1 MPTAARRTAT
11 DYIAD
16 ESFLDDGFAE
26 DSEDAS
32 SLRSSAIQSGWEAA
46 LKSAQ
51 SPQSSGGGYVND
63 FRFGE
68 DSQLVKFLDS
78 EPLAVYSQHWI
89 ERAGK
94 RSWTCLG
101 NDKCPLCAIGDKPSR
116 KVAFAVANLS
126 NPDGPVAE
134 VLTVS
139 PKTMQ
144 ILNRYHQDRATG
156 PLDRLYYSMSKTGSG
171 PKTVFQILPVKARDL
186 EEDWGLDPAET
197 EAIIGGFEPLTS
209 KVISFHTAP
218 QLEEIAREITQR
230 APRG

>member
-16 ESFLDDGFAE
+16 ESFLDDGYAE

-46 LKSAQ
+46 LKAAS
-51 SPQSSGGGYVND
+51 SPQSSGGYVND
-63 FRFGE
+63 FRFSE

-78 EPLAVYSQHWI
+78 EPIAIYAQHWI

-101 NDKCPLCAIGDKPSR
+101 NADCPLCKIGDKASR
-116 KVAFAVANLS
+116 KISFSVANLS
-126 NPDGPVAE
+126 HPDGPVAE
-134 VLTVS
+134 ILTVS

-144 ILNRYHQDRATG
+144 ILNRYHQDRTTG
-156 PLDRLYYSMSKTGSG
+156 PLDRLFYSMSKTGSG
-171 PKTVFQILPVKARDL
+171 PKTVFNILPVKARDL

-197 EAIIGGFEPLTS
+197 EAVIGGMEPLSS
-209 KVISFHTAP
+209 KVISFHTAE

>member
-1 MPTAARRTAT
+1 MPTARRSTA

-16 ESFLDDGFAE
+16 ESFLDEEFAE
-26 DSEDAS
+26 DSENVS

-46 LKSAQ
+46 LKAAQ
-51 SPQSSGGGYVND
+51 SPQSSGGYIND
-63 FRFGE
+63 FRFSE

-101 NDKCPLCAIGDKPSR
+101 NEKCPLCSIGDKPSR
-116 KVAFAVANLS
+116 KVAFAIANLS
-126 NPDGPVAE
+126 SPDGAVAE

-144 ILNRYHQDRATG
+144 ILNRYHQDRSTG

-171 PKTVFQILPVKARDL
+171 PKTVFNILPVKARDL

-197 EAIIGGFEPLTS
+197 EAVIGGFEPLSS
-209 KVISFHTAP
+209 KVISFHTAE
-218 QLEEIAREITQR
+218 QLDEIAREITQR

>member
-16 ESFLDDGFAE
+16 ESFLDDDYAE
-26 DSEDAS
+26 DSENVS

-46 LKSAQ
+46 LKSGA
-51 SPQSSGGGYVND
+51 SQSSGGYVND
-63 FRFGE
+63 FRFSQ

-78 EPLAVYSQHWI
+78 EPIAVYDQHWI
-89 ERAGK
+89 ERPGK

-101 NDKCPLCAIGDKPSR
+101 RDKCPLCGTGDKASR
-116 KVAFAVANLS
+116 KISFSIVNLS
-126 NPDGPVAE
+126 HPDGPTVE
-134 VLTVS
+134 ILTVS
-139 PKTMQ
+139 AKTVQ

-197 EAIIGGFEPLTS
+197 EAIIGGFEPLSS
-209 KVISFHTAP
+209 KVISFHTAA
-218 QLEEIAREITQR
+218 QLEEIAREINQR

>member
-1 MPTAARRTAT
+1 MPTARRTST

-16 ESFLDDGFAE
+16 ESFLDDEFAE
-26 DSEDAS
+26 DSENVS

-51 SPQSSGGGYVND
+51 SSSSSGGYVND
-63 FRFGE
+63 FRFSE
-68 DSQLVKFLDS
+68 DNQLVKFLDS

-101 NDKCPLCAIGDKPSR
+101 NASCPLCAIGDKPAR
-116 KVAFAVANLS
+116 KVSFSIVNLS
-126 NPDGPVAE
+126 HPDGPTVE
-134 VLTVS
+134 ILTVS
-139 PKTMQ
+139 AKTMQ
-144 ILNRYHQDRATG
+144 ILNRFHQDRTTG
-156 PLDRLYYSMSKTGSG
+156 PLDRLFYSMSKAGSG
-171 PKTVFQILPVKARDL
+171 PKTVFDIRPVKARDL

-197 EAIIGGFEPLTS
+197 EAVIGGFEPLTS
-209 KVISFHTAP
+209 KVISFHTAA
-218 QLEEIAREITQR
+218 QLEEIAREINQR

>member
-1 MPTAARRTAT
+1 MPTARRTA

-16 ESFLDDGFAE
+16 DSFLDDHYAE
-26 DSEDAS
+26 DSENAS
-32 SLRSSAIQSGWEAA
+32 ALRSSAIQSGWEAA

-51 SPQSSGGGYVND
+51 SSQSSSGYVND
-63 FRFGE
+63 FRFSE

-89 ERAGK
+89 ERSGK

-101 NDKCPLCAIGDKPSR
+101 NDKCPLCQIGDKAAR
-116 KVAFAVANLS
+116 KVAFSIANLS
-126 NPDGPVAE
+126 NPDGPVVE

-139 PKTMQ
+139 SKTMQ
-144 ILNRYHQDRATG
+144 ILNRYHQDRSTG

-171 PKTVFQILPVKARDL
+171 PKTVFNILPVKARDL

-197 EAIIGGFEPLTS
+197 EAVIGGFEPLTS
-209 KVISFHTAP
+209 KVISFHTAA